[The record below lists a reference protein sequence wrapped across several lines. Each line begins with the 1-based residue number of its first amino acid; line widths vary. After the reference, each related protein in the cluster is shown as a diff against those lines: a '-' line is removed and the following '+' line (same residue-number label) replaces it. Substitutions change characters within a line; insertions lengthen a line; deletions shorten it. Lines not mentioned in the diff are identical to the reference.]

1 MLPEDNPDI
10 VSAHDDGE
18 RDPRPSRWAALAG
31 HRRIKVAAVVVLAAV
46 VAIVAAVVP
55 RHQAAAGVTQP
66 GVTNFRSTGV
76 FNTFAAGLTD
86 GQEWQLTV
94 QNVATDGHSC
104 LPAVVWTGEYGDRL
118 FPGTD
123 LSLTPAGAPSVIS
136 GVPEAPTASFA
147 FFQVPAAVRQ
157 LQVVIGTAAP
167 LTVTPRS
174 ESECGR
180 TFRLAGFGFA
190 SAARVTV
197 TAITGHGRPAGY
209 TLPYALV
216 HPSRDAPGY
225 GGWQN
230 QGQSQSQGWGTP
242 ELIGRAV
249 VGGVLWGM
257 TVADGTHGECFSL
270 TKNAHLLVSD
280 PLCAVLAPTG
290 ANTPVEVMTAPAGN
304 ADGYAMAVIPGVTL
318 VTARLPGG
326 RTAQASPVDVGGVLY
341 VGLLTSATPIEF
353 SFYGPDGTVIAAISW
368 SGFQAP

>member
-1 MLPEDNPDI
+1 MLPEEDPDI

-18 RDPRPSRWAALAG
+18 RDARPSRRAALAG
-31 HRRIKVAAVVVLAAV
+31 HRRIKAAAVVVLAAA
-46 VAIVAAVVP
+46 VAIVAAVMP
-55 RHQAAAGVTQP
+55 RHQEAAAGVTQP

-104 LPAVVWTGEYGDRL
+104 LPAVVWTGEYADRL

-123 LSLTPAGAPSVIS
+123 LSLTPAGAPSVIT
-136 GVPEAPTASFA
+136 GVPEAPAASFA

-167 LTVTPRS
+167 LIVTPRR

-197 TAITGHGRPAGY
+197 TAITGRGRPAGY
-209 TLPYALV
+209 TLPTALV
-216 HPSRDAPGY
+216 RPSRDAPGY

-230 QGQSQSQGWGTP
+230 LGQGPGWGAP
-242 ELIGRAV
+242 ELIARAV
-249 VGGVLWGM
+249 VGGALWGM

-270 TKNAHLLVSD
+270 TKNAYPLVND
-280 PLCAVLAPTG
+280 PLCAALAPTG
-290 ANTPVEVMTAPAGN
+290 ADTPVEVMTAPTGN
-304 ADGYAMAVIPGVTL
+304 ASGYVMAVIPGVTL

-326 RTAQASPVDVGGVLY
+326 RSAQASPVDVGGVLF
-341 VGLLTSATPIEF
+341 VGLLTSATPTEF
-353 SFYGPDGTVIAAISW
+353 SFYGPDGTVIGAIIW
-368 SGFQAP
+368 SGFEGT